1 MTSRHKG
8 KSQGEAK
15 EKRIVVA
22 ECSEGRQGQKAL
34 KERKFNPTAPLT
46 GGTRMAILEQVF
58 PLLFFNKRLYNGLLP
73 EISQEIS
80 QIS

>member
-15 EKRIVVA
+15 EKGIVVA

-34 KERKFNPTAPLT
+34 KEMKLNPTAPLT
-46 GGTRMAILEQVF
+46 EGTRLAILEQVF
-58 PLLFFNKRLYNGLLP
+58 PLFLFFCFLTTC
-73 EISQEIS
+73 
-80 QIS
+80 